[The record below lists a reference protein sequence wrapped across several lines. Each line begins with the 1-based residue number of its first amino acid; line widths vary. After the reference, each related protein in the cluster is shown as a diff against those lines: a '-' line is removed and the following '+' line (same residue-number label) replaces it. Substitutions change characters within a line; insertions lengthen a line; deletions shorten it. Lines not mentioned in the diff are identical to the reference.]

1 MIRLIFISLIFIFF
15 SFKVIA
21 DPFTREIGIIKEIVK
36 QPIIE
41 ENEIEEVA
49 EVVELVEEEEVIEE
63 EVIKEEVIEETLA
76 EVKEELVEEKKVVD
90 SKIVNSN
97 PLIAYSLREYVLKG
111 VATRKAKKRDTR
123 FKRIKISNYDYGNT
137 PTIHTVK
144 VNEDLSSIAFRYGF
158 SLNEFKIANAITP
171 GSNELIVG
179 SKLVVPNRFHRVK
192 ENESVDSI
200 SKKYDL
206 DPIQLAAYNEL
217 KNDEYLIIG
226 QKLLLPFFI
235 HVTRKVEYLKTV
247 AELYNRELE
256 ELLKIN
262 NLEFKNYILIKEN
275 QLVKIPIHVNKNYNY
290 DNFNKKSINDYS
302 IDLRNLGIIEIKGS
316 QFMIR
321 EGDKIGNKDGMVV
334 SILNNKMLVLQENME
349 YEFYINTPVAGQSLA
364 SLPFN
369 QVVNDNQE
377 EVDPANNNVVDDNVE
392 ANNPANNQTNNQ
404 ETIPSDATDVLTNV
418 EELFN

>member
-1 MIRLIFISLIFIFF
+1 MIRLFFISLIFIFF

-36 QPIIE
+36 EPIIE
-41 ENEIEEVA
+41 EEEIEEAV
-49 EVVELVEEEEVIEE
+49 EVVEEEIIEE
-63 EVIKEEVIEETLA
+63 LIEETIVV
-76 EVKEELVEEKKVVD
+76 VKEEPIKKVIE
-90 SKIVNSN
+90 SKIINSN

-111 VATRKAKKRDTR
+111 IATRKAKKRDTK

-158 SLNEFKIANAITP
+158 SVNEFKIANAIIP
-171 GSNELIVG
+171 GSSELIIG

-192 ENESVDSI
+192 ENETVDSI
-200 SKKYDL
+200 SKIYNV

-217 KNDEYLIIG
+217 QDNEYLIID

-247 AELYNRELE
+247 AELYGRETE
-256 ELLKIN
+256 ELVKIN
-262 NLEFKNYILIKEN
+262 DLEFKNYIIIKEN
-275 QLVKIPIHVNKNYNY
+275 QLIKIPIHVNKNYNY
-290 DNFNKKSINDYS
+290 ANFDKKSINDYS
-302 IDLRNLGIIEIKGS
+302 IDIRNLGIIEIKDS

-321 EGDKIGNKDGMVV
+321 EGDKIGNKDGVVV

-349 YEFYINTPVAGQSLA
+349 YEFYINAPVAGQSLA
-364 SLPFN
+364 SLPIGQIEN
-369 QVVNDNQE
+369 NDQE
-377 EVDPANNNVVDDNVE
+377 EIDPGNTNVIDDNVE
-392 ANNPANNQTNNQ
+392 TNNQ
-404 ETIPSDATDVLTNV
+404 ETIPNEAADVLTNV

>member
-1 MIRLIFISLIFIFF
+1 MIRLFFISLIFIFF

-36 QPIIE
+36 EPIIE
-41 ENEIEEVA
+41 EEIEEVV
-49 EVVELVEEEEVIEE
+49 EVVEEEIIEE
-63 EVIKEEVIEETLA
+63 LIEETIVV
-76 EVKEELVEEKKVVD
+76 VKEEPKKKVID
-90 SKIVNSN
+90 SKIINSN

-111 VATRKAKKRDTR
+111 IATRKAKKRDTK
-123 FKRIKISNYDYGNT
+123 FKRIKISNYDYGKT

-144 VNEDLSSIAFRYGF
+144 DKEDLTSIAFRYGF
-158 SLNEFKIANAITP
+158 SVNEFKIANAIIP
-171 GSNELIVG
+171 GSNKLITG

-192 ENESVDSI
+192 ENETVDSI
-200 SKKYDL
+200 SKKYNI

-217 KNDEYLIIG
+217 QNDEYLIID

-247 AELYNRELE
+247 AELYGREIE

-262 NLEFKNYILIKEN
+262 DLEFKNYIIIKEN
-275 QLVKIPIHVNKNYNY
+275 QLIKIPIHVNKNYNY
-290 DNFNKKSINDYS
+290 ANFDKKSINDYS
-302 IDLRNLGIIEIKGS
+302 IDIRNLGIIEIKGS

-321 EGDKIGNKDGMVV
+321 EGDKIGNKDGVVV

-349 YEFYINTPVAGQSLA
+349 YEFYINAPVAGQFLA
-364 SLPFN
+364 SLPVN
-369 QVVNDNQE
+369 QIANDNQE
-377 EVDPANNNVVDDNVE
+377 EIDPGNTNVIDDNVE
-392 ANNPANNQTNNQ
+392 TNDQTNNQ
-404 ETIPSDATDVLTNV
+404 NTIPRDTAEVLTNI

>member
-1 MIRLIFISLIFIFF
+1 MIRLFFISLIFIFF

-36 QPIIE
+36 EPIIE
-41 ENEIEEVA
+41 QEEIGEVA
-49 EVVELVEEEEVIEE
+49 EVVEEEIIEE
-63 EVIKEEVIEETLA
+63 LIEETIVA
-76 EVKEELVEEKKVVD
+76 VKEEPVKKVID
-90 SKIVNSN
+90 SKIINSN

-111 VATRKAKKRDTR
+111 IATRKAKKRDTK

-144 VNEDLSSIAFRYGF
+144 DKEDLTSIAFRYGF
-158 SLNEFKIANAITP
+158 SVNEFKIANAIIP
-171 GSNELIVG
+171 GSNKLITG

-192 ENESVDSI
+192 ENETVDSI
-200 SKKYDL
+200 SKKYNI

-217 KNDEYLIIG
+217 QNDEYLIID

-235 HVTRKVEYLKTV
+235 HVTRKVEYLKSV
-247 AELYNRELE
+247 AELYGRETE

-262 NLEFKNYILIKEN
+262 DLEFKNYILIKEN
-275 QLVKIPIHVNKNYNY
+275 QLIKIPIHVNKNYNY
-290 DNFNKKSINDYS
+290 ANFNKKSINDYS
-302 IDLRNLGIIEIKGS
+302 IDIRNLGIIEIKGS

-321 EGDKIGNKDGMVV
+321 EGDKIGNKDGIVV

-364 SLPFN
+364 SLPISQIEN
-369 QVVNDNQE
+369 NDQE
-377 EVDPANNNVVDDNVE
+377 EIDPGNTNVIDDNVE
-392 ANNPANNQTNNQ
+392 TNNQTNNQ
-404 ETIPSDATDVLTNV
+404 ETIPNEVADVLTNV